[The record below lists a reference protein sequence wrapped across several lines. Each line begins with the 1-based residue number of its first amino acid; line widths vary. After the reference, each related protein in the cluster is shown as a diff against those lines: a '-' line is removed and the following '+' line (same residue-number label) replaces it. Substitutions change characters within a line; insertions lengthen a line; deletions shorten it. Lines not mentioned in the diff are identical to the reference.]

1 MACSWC
7 DVGRSRRG
15 GGGGGGVRATL
26 VGASIWAST
35 PKFGGFV
42 EKPNSSRASKQTS
55 IFHTPPNSPSHPP
68 FLEALHSPSKSGTH
82 HFFLFSPPLHP
93 LSRSNPPDSATRTVR
108 LGPASPPHP
117 RRCAPP
123 CRLAHLPLSP
133 AGPCTDSPEDP
144 AMLPHGGACPVAA
157 RAQLP
162 SRGGYIRPPKIAG
175 E

>member
-1 MACSWC
+1 
-7 DVGRSRRG
+7 
-15 GGGGGGVRATL
+15 
-26 VGASIWAST
+26 
-35 PKFGGFV
+35 V

-82 HFFLFSPPLHP
+82 HFFFFFLFSPPS
-93 LSRSNPPDSATRTVR
+93 LSQQPSR
-108 LGPASPPHP
+108 LGDPDRPAWPGLAS
-117 RRCAPP
+117 APAAVRSALSTGAP
-123 CRLAHLPLSP
+123 APLLLPP

-157 RAQLP
+157 LASRAWAQLP